1 MVSLHKA
8 LKTWVNKVDKYIA
21 LTPFARSKF
30 VEGGLPASKIMVKQN
45 FLDLEPSS
53 HSRMPEGAIFVGRFS
68 FEKGIETILRAW
80 ASIKEVPVRMV
91 GDGPFLARMER
102 FIRHEGLSNVEIV
115 KWVSRKEVLDLMKR
129 SHFLI
134 FPSECYENFP
144 MSILEAFACAIPVIA
159 SRRGAMEEIIE
170 NGKTG
175 LHFNPGDPEDL
186 AAKVKWAWSHPDE
199 MIRMGRQARREYEMR
214 YTGKTNYEMLMEIYQ
229 NAVATRRS

>member
-1 MVSLHKA
+1 
-8 LKTWVNKVDKYIA
+8 
-21 LTPFARSKF
+21 
-30 VEGGLPASKIMVKQN
+30 
-45 FLDLEPSS
+45 
-53 HSRMPEGAIFVGRFS
+53 
-68 FEKGIETILRAW
+68 
-80 ASIKEVPVRMV
+80 
-91 GDGPFLARMER
+91 
-102 FIRHEGLSNVEIV
+102 
-115 KWVSRKEVLDLMKR
+115 
-129 SHFLI
+129 
-134 FPSECYENFP
+134 